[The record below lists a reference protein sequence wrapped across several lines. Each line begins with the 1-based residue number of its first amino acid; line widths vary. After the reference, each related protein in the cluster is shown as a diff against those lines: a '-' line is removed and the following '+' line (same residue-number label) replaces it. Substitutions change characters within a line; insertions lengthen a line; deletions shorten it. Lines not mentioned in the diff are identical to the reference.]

1 MAEVAGR
8 RQPREEG
15 ALVPSVNTV
24 TGLVD
29 VKTLGR
35 TLMHEHVFTFHSDI
49 QGDYP
54 WKDEQKF
61 VDAAVEKLHKLRSVG
76 FDTIVDLTVFGL
88 GRNVARVAG
97 IAQRARFNVIVASG
111 LYTYGDLPTYFH
123 TQLTLSGPTFLEDL
137 FVHEI
142 TEGIG
147 ETGIRSAI
155 LKCCTDRPGLTPDVE
170 TVLRSVARAHLRTGV
185 PISTHSDPV
194 SETGLIQQEVFR
206 QEGVDL
212 SRVIIGHS
220 GDTTDL
226 AYLEKLMLAGSYIGM
241 DRFGLAHLLS
251 EEDRVKTVA
260 ALCRNGYASRM
271 VLSHDAKCGGDLRP
285 EEALREWRYGHIPNA
300 VIPALRNAGVSDGD
314 LELMTRANPRAI
326 FEKAAVSSV

>member
-1 MAEVAGR
+1 M
-8 RQPREEG
+8 
-15 ALVPSVNTV
+15 PSVNTA
-24 TGLVD
+24 TGPVD
-29 VKTLGR
+29 VQTLGR

-54 WKDEQKF
+54 WRDEQTF
-61 VDAAVEKLHKLRSVG
+61 VDAAVDKLQRLARAG

-97 IAQRARFNVIVASG
+97 IAQRASFNVIVASG
-111 LYTYGDLPTYFH
+111 LYTYTDLPTYFRA
-123 TQLTLSGPTFLEDL
+123 QLAMTGPTFLEDL
-137 FVHEI
+137 FVREI

-147 ETGIRSAI
+147 ETGIRSAV

-185 PISTHSDPV
+185 PISTHTDPI
-194 SETGLIQQEVFR
+194 SEAGLIQQEVFR

-226 AYLEKLMLAGSYIGM
+226 AYLEKLILAGSYIGM
-241 DRFGLAHLLS
+241 DRFGLTHFLS
-251 EEDRVKTVA
+251 DEDRVKTVA
-260 ALCRNGYASRM
+260 ALCRTGYASRM
-271 VLSHDAKCGGDLRP
+271 VLSHDTNCGGDLRP
-285 EEALREWRYGHIPNA
+285 EEALAVWRYGHIPD
-300 VIPALRNAGVSDGD
+300 VVLPALRQAGVTEADI
-314 LELMTRANPRAI
+314 ELMTRANPRAI
-326 FEKAAVSSV
+326 FEKAASVA